1 MMSTRNPQEKHHVVK
16 NLSLLN
22 SLTIAT
28 FSAAALLTLF
38 LSACGFPAWR
48 DQMMQDVMERRLR
61 VDPATVGPAGQP
73 SQTIEFYDASGRH
86 TGYGKVQGG
95 TVELFNADS
104 SRTGFGKTGR

>member
-1 MMSTRNPQEKHHVVK
+1 MSTRNPQEKQVVAK
-16 NLSLLN
+16 NLS
-22 SLTIAT
+22 SLTPLKIVT
-28 FSAAALLTLF
+28 LSAAALVTLF

-48 DQMMQDVMERRLR
+48 DQMYRDVMEGRLR

-104 SRTGFGKTGR
+104 SRAGFGKTGR